1 MNKEMGR
8 LRTSNNEL
16 FERNK
21 KLQDIMAQLKSRIEA
36 LKVNQDSIFK
46 ENELFR
52 EDMARL
58 RKQVVRLVLQLNQ
71 VREQR
76 TNISRQLGWSE
87 KTLMEVRN
95 ACAVQ
100 ARDLHAVQS
109 QVVWLAEWCQKKF
122 GIEIGGMLG
131 VADWPKRI
139 CEVVAKIVD
148 GNCDSKLKQV
158 GWYSPLAKDQISM
171 QTKLNLPKACN
182 HYSVPVF
189 ISEG

>member
-1 MNKEMGR
+1 MMERELAMLQKHNRNMLAQRMKLETKTNE

-16 FERNK
+16 FEKNK
-21 KLQDIMAQLKSRIEA
+21 DLRTELE
-36 LKVNQDSIFK
+36 KVK
-46 ENELFR
+46 R
-52 EDMARL
+52 
-58 RKQVVRLVLQLNQ
+58 VVLH
-71 VREQR
+71 VREQKL
-76 TNISRQLGWSE
+76 NLSCQLGRTE

-95 ACAVQ
+95 NCAVQ